1 MSEALVDRLR
11 GIYRI
16 PITDGLGA
24 VGSGEEP
31 DNPNEFVRKFETA
44 PIQHEAADRI
54 EALEREVKELR
65 ADIETFWKPQ
75 FDEQV
80 ERAEAAEAERDEARI
95 SLGEAEHH
103 LSNLLARIHR
113 DGGHYEADH
122 GAVKAAEDANKIV
135 ANLYAAEA
143 DKARLS
149 ETVAG
154 LCDWIEN
161 EVGAELP
168 FAARAALSGSV
179 SGWRAM
185 DSAPETGFFLAW
197 SPDFPDMVS
206 CWKAELFHQA
216 RKPGT
221 PRHLSANHFTLWRP
235 LDLPAAPQ
243 QGGE

>member
-1 MSEALVDRLR
+1 MSEAPERIWLIETDKYNP
-11 GIYRI
+11 YRVSCSTV
-16 PITDGLGA
+16 PH
-24 VGSGEEP
+24 SP
-31 DNPNEFVRKFETA
+31 DESTEYVR
-44 PIQHEAADRI
+44 ADRI

-122 GAVKAAEDANKIV
+122 GAVKAAEDADKIV

-149 ETVAG
+149 DAITAFLPLGQVAFLWQTKGAQGDEVERYREAYHG
-154 LCDWIEN
+154 L
-161 EVGAELP
+161 
-168 FAARAALSGSV
+168 RAALSGSG
-179 SGWRAM
+179 SGWRG
-185 DSAPETGFFLAW
+185 SYRLLETTDTIQTGDEVIGDDGMTWCPVDRW
-197 SPDFPDMVS
+197 SIGCEVS
-206 CWKAELFHQA
+206 RLFKSI
-216 RKPGT
+216 R
-221 PRHLSANHFTLWRP
+221 RP
-235 LDLPAAPQ
+235 LPTAPQ